1 MNKMDTILLVA
12 LASFLGFVLFRFI
25 LMLRKAEEYDQLQR
39 QIQKER
45 EEFLASFSNTAF
57 NDFSSLEFKIGQYSH
72 CHPYPRKNHKGWVY
86 TLHLTRTDAED
97 VATIVHEITEW
108 TVGRVIEKLLDLKK
122 PLYLQRKQENNFW
135 ISGKKQKYV
144 LEHVITTLSELDRIT
159 KEKLTEHLA
168 AEDVQTWLQA
178 QNT

>member
-1 MNKMDTILLVA
+1 MDTILLIA

-25 LMLRKAEEYDQLQR
+25 IMLRRAEKYSQHQK
-39 QIQKER
+39 QAQKEK
-45 EEFLASFSNTAF
+45 EEFLATFGDTPF

-72 CHPYPRKNHKGWVY
+72 CHPFPRKNHDGWVY
-86 TLHLTRTDAED
+86 TLYFTRRDAED

-108 TVGRVIEKLLDLKK
+108 TIGRVIEKLLNLKK

-144 LEHVITTLSELDRIT
+144 LEHVITTLSELDAT
-159 KEKLTEHLA
+159 AKEKLTERLA
-168 AEDVQTWLQA
+168 AEDIKTWLHI